1 MCVNPT
7 RDPSIPQQSGPDADG
22 VVTRTEWAWK
32 DGRKVRYVQK
42 FQVEEVKT
50 RVPKRT
56 FARKTWARFGD
67 AKDQHV
73 RAEEQSI
80 AIEDPNVL
88 VEEEPAAD
96 IKNLGLIRQKLEARK
111 KGLLPTAAPGDSF
124 AEYEGPSGGDGG
136 EGGPT
141 GRTLGERF
149 GVGKGGVREDDKFPT
164 IRVTNVSED
173 TTEDDLKQLFG
184 RFGALDVGCW
194 MTMPQG
200 FGTCE

>member
-1 MCVNPT
+1 
-7 RDPSIPQQSGPDADG
+7 

-80 AIEDPNVL
+80 AIEDPHSL

-124 AEYEGPSGGDGG
+124 AEYEGPSGGGGGGMGGMGGDDGG
-136 EGGPT
+136 PPRT
-141 GRTLGERF
+141 TLGERF
-149 GVGKGGVREDDKFPT
+149 GVGKGGMREDDKFPT

-184 RFGALDVGCW
+184 RFGGCVLGGKKGGVG
-194 MTMPQG
+194 
-200 FGTCE
+200 

>member
-1 MCVNPT
+1 M
-7 RDPSIPQQSGPDADG
+7 
-22 VVTRTEWAWK
+22 TRTEWAWK

-42 FQVEEVKT
+42 FQVEEVTT

-80 AIEDPNVL
+80 AIEDPHSL

-111 KGLLPTAAPGDSF
+111 KGLLPSTAPGDSF
-124 AEYEGPSGGDGG
+124 AEYEGPSGGGGGGDGDGG
-136 EGGPT
+136 GPGM
-141 GRTLGERF
+141 GRTTLGERF
-149 GVGKGGVREDDKFPT
+149 GVGKGGMREDDKFPT

-184 RFGALDVGCW
+184 RFGA
-194 MTMPQG
+194 
-200 FGTCE
+200 FGSRVCFVCVFVSVCLARSRRVVSSDARSD